1 LIKIYFGERSMKD
14 LKKVFIVRV
23 DNSVH
28 VKIPIESLEV
38 AETDFLLVK
47 VQKLFVES
55 DIKEE
60 LGKLMVV
67 E

>member
-1 LIKIYFGERSMKD
+1 MKRVENM
-14 LKKVFIVRV
+14 KKTFIVRV
-23 DNSVH
+23 ENSPY

-38 AETDFLLVK
+38 SEDDFLLVK
-47 VQKLFVES
+47 VQRLFIDS

-60 LGKLMVV
+60 LAKLMIV